1 MPKNRPKIVFLL
13 PRFVVKRR
21 PLELTMTKTKI
32 SSLAS
37 ILTAVFVGAFP
48 LLTQAANPYQ
58 SRNTHLGVSG
68 SNVNDITSAFCCGGT
83 LGSLLTSGGTTYYI
97 LSNNHIL
104 ARQDQAA
111 PGEDISQPGL
121 IDNGCR
127 PATIVADF
135 TTAPKLGT
143 NVDAAIA
150 LLRDSLMD
158 TTGFIQGIGTISSV
172 VKAPAVGLAVEKSG
186 RTTGT
191 TTGTIGSVN
200 TSVNVQYQIRC
211 GQGKK
216 YVISYTNQI
225 VINSSSFSAGGDSGS
240 LIVTNNTCHQPVG
253 LLFAGSSSSTI
264 ANPIGVVLSKVGNA
278 LGHSVSFVGG
288 TCTSTVSQPSGGQ
301 GLELPQQALDHAGK
315 VLEQNRHDLMSKP
328 GVLGVG
334 VGALEDNSE
343 AAVVVYVDKTSSVKP
358 QLPERVDD
366 VPVRVIFTDPFI
378 AF

>member
-1 MPKNRPKIVFLL
+1 MVKGRLLEFTMIKI
-13 PRFVVKRR
+13 
-21 PLELTMTKTKI
+21 KI

-37 ILTAVFVGAFP
+37 IFTAAFFCAP

-58 SRNTHLGVSG
+58 SRNTNYGVSG
-68 SNVNDITSAFCCGGT
+68 SNVKDITSAFCCGGT
-83 LGSLLTSGGTTYYI
+83 LGSLLTSGTTLYI

-104 ARQDQAA
+104 ARQDQAS
-111 PGEDISQPGL
+111 PGENISQPGL
-121 IDNGCR
+121 IDNGCQ
-127 PATIVADF
+127 PATTVAHYS
-135 TTAPKLGT
+135 TAPKLGS

-150 LLRDSLMD
+150 QLISGQMNS
-158 TTGFIQGIGTISSV
+158 TGSIQGIGTISSV

-191 TTGTIGSVN
+191 TTGTIGSTN

-216 YVISYTNQI
+216 YTISYTNQI

-240 LIVTNNTCHQPVG
+240 LIVTSSSCHQPVG

-264 ANPIGVVLSKVGNA
+264 ANPIGEVLSKIGTA

-288 TCTSTVSQPSGGQ
+288 TCTSTSTVAQPSGGQ
-301 GLELPQQALDHAGK
+301 GLELPQQAIDHAGRI
-315 VLEQNRHDLMSKP
+315 LEQNRHDLMSKP

-334 VGALEDNSE
+334 LGALEDNSQ
-343 AAVVVYVDKTSSVKP
+343 AAVIVYVDKTSSAKP
-358 QLPERVDD
+358 QLPERVDN
-366 VPVRVIFTDPFI
+366 VAVRVIFTDPFI
-378 AF
+378 AY

>member
-1 MPKNRPKIVFLL
+1 MIKI
-13 PRFVVKRR
+13 
-21 PLELTMTKTKI
+21 KI

-37 ILTAVFVGAFP
+37 IITLALVCAP

-58 SRNTHLGVSG
+58 SRNTNYGVSG
-68 SNVNDITSAFCCGGT
+68 SNVKDITSAFCCGGT
-83 LGSLLTSGGTTYYI
+83 LGSLVKRVLTTGTTYYI

-104 ARQDQAA
+104 ARQDHAS
-111 PGEDISQPGL
+111 PGENISQPGL
-121 IDNGCR
+121 IDNGCQ
-127 PATIVADF
+127 PATIVAHY
-135 TTAPKLGT
+135 TTAPKLGS

-150 LLRDSLMD
+150 QLVSGTMNN
-158 TTGFIQGIGTISSV
+158 TGSIQGIGTISSV
-172 VKAPAVGLAVEKSG
+172 VKAPAVGVGVEKSG

-200 TSVNVQYQIRC
+200 TSVNVQYQVRC

-216 YVISYTNQI
+216 YVISYANQI
-225 VINSSSFSAGGDSGS
+225 VINGSGFSAGGDSGS
-240 LIVTNNTCHQPVG
+240 LIVTSGTCHQPVG

-264 ANPIGVVLSKVGNA
+264 ANPIGEVLSKVGTA

-288 TCTSTVSQPSGGQ
+288 TCTSTAAPVAQPSGGQ
-301 GLELPQQALDHAGK
+301 ELELPQQAIDHAGK
-315 VLEQNRHDLMSKP
+315 VLEQNRHELMSKA

-334 VGALEDNSE
+334 LGALEDNSQ
-343 AAVVVYVDKTSSVKP
+343 AAVIVYVDKTSSAKP

-378 AF
+378 AY

>member
-1 MPKNRPKIVFLL
+1 MSKI
-13 PRFVVKRR
+13 
-21 PLELTMTKTKI
+21 KI

-37 ILTAVFVGAFP
+37 VLTAAFVFAP

-58 SRNTHLGVSG
+58 SRNANYGVSG
-68 SNVNDITSAFCCGGT
+68 SNVKDITSGFCCGGT
-83 LGSLLTSGGTTYYI
+83 LGSLLTGNGALYI

-104 ARQDQAA
+104 ARQDQAS
-111 PGEDISQPGL
+111 PGENISQPGL

-127 PATIVADF
+127 PATIVAHY
-135 TTAPKLGT
+135 TTAPKLGS

-150 LLRDSLMD
+150 QLSSGQMNSTDY
-158 TTGFIQGIGTISSV
+158 IQGIGTISSV

-191 TTGTIGSVN
+191 TAGTIGSIN
-200 TSVNVQYQIRC
+200 TSVNVQYQIHC

-225 VINSSSFSAGGDSGS
+225 VIHSSSFSAGGDSGS
-240 LIVTNNTCHQPVG
+240 LIVTNNSCHQPVG

-264 ANPIGVVLSKVGNA
+264 ANPIGQVLSKVGTA

-288 TCTSTVSQPSGGQ
+288 TCTSTPLQPSEAQ
-301 GLELPQQALDHAGK
+301 TMQLPQQAVDHAGM
-315 VLEQNRHDLMSKP
+315 VLEQNRHELMSKP

-334 VGALEDNSE
+334 LGVLEDNSQ
-343 AAVVVYVDKTSSVKP
+343 AAVIVYVDKTSSTKP
-358 QLPERVDD
+358 QLPERVED

-378 AF
+378 AY